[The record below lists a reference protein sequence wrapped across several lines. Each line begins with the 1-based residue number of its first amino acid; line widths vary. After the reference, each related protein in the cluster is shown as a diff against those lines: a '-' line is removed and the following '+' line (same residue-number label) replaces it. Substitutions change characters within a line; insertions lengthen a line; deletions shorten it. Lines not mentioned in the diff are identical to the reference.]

1 MAAEEMGRVPK
12 RLRLAFAVASVVFLA
27 ALAISPVRDWLSEW
41 RQYKRQ
47 YVRFADGRP
56 DTKALLS
63 DFHGG
68 INQIWLP
75 ELNVTDRCI
84 TCHLGITQ
92 PALLDPSVPEPFR
105 AHSLIPHRATE
116 WGCVV
121 CHRGQG
127 LATEVREAHEATNA
141 WEHPLLPVNHIQGS
155 CGICHR
161 ADIPET
167 PRLNRGR
174 RVLVDLNCVGCHRLQ
189 DIDRP
194 PMLGPDLTDIG
205 TKTDRRWIYK
215 WLKEPRTITDSS
227 GNVTTD
233 GYVSEAEPKMPQFRL
248 DESELRALSAY
259 LVSLKGKAVEPYRFD
274 PKVVAA
280 LEKSGD
286 VVDQGD
292 VRFRQM
298 FCATCHSLAVTRAGE
313 TQLIGG
319 DIGPELTKVGSK
331 VKVDWL
337 NAWLRNPEAY
347 LSHALMPR
355 YRWSDQD
362 LYMVTKYIMTNL
374 TDPDLLSDVPKL
386 GPPAPTE
393 LQLGKRLFVEKGC
406 SSCHVIAGIQTQT
419 DFGPDLTSTGSK
431 TVPQLDFGTSRIPHN
446 LIAYLQAKV
455 GDPQSVNPSARM
467 PQYHFEPG
475 DLDAVTTA
483 MLSMRGP
490 LGTPGLADLVA
501 SATRPVFRPAGDFAR
516 LYSRYKC
523 NVCHRFNGAGGTL
536 APDLTYEGSRAQP
549 KWLISFLKTPQTI
562 RPMLTYRMP
571 QFNMTDQEAATIA
584 AYLEMVMQNPSIDP
598 GSVDPETFTP
608 RMASLG
614 KQLYEVRYECQS
626 CHTIGGAGGYV
637 GPSLDKTGDRLNAAW
652 IMAWLKD
659 PQAIVPGTIEPRREL
674 SDEEAQQLTAYLLSL
689 GRNSQGGG
697 KVRPAGAPG
706 GAQ

>member
-27 ALAISPVRDWLSEW
+27 ALAVSPVRDLLSQW
-41 RQYKRQ
+41 RQYKRH

-56 DTKALLS
+56 DTKTLLA
-63 DFHGG
+63 DFRGG

-92 PALLDPSVPEPFR
+92 PALIGSSVPEPFR
-105 AHSLIPHRATE
+105 AHSLIPHSATE

-141 WEHPLLPVNHIQGS
+141 WEHPLLHLSYIQGS
-155 CGICHR
+155 CGVCHR

-167 PRLNRGR
+167 PKLNRGR
-174 RVLVDLNCVGCHRLQ
+174 KVLVDLNCVGCHRLQ
-189 DIDRP
+189 GIDRP

-205 TKTDRRWIYK
+205 TKTDRQWIYK
-215 WLKEPRTITDSS
+215 WLKEPRTITDSN
-227 GNVTTD
+227 GNVTTN
-233 GYVSEAEPKMPQFRL
+233 GYESEAEPKMPRFRL
-248 DESELRALSAY
+248 DENELRALSAY
-259 LVSLKGKAVEPYRFD
+259 LTSLNGKLVEPYRFD
-274 PKVVAA
+274 PKAVAA
-280 LEKSGD
+280 MEKSAD
-286 VVDQGD
+286 VVDRGD

-298 FCATCHSLAVTRAGE
+298 FCTTCHSLAVTRAGE

-331 VKVDWL
+331 VKADWL
-337 NAWLRNPEAY
+337 IAWLRDPEVY
-347 LSHALMPR
+347 LPHALMPR
-355 YRWSDQD
+355 YRWSDPD
-362 LYMVTKYIMTNL
+362 LYMVTKYIMTSL

-386 GPPAPTE
+386 GPPAPAE
-393 LQLGKRLFVEKGC
+393 VQAGKRLFVEKGC
-406 SSCHVIAGIQTQT
+406 SSCHVIAGIQPQT
-419 DFGPDLTSTGSK
+419 DFGPDLTSMGSK
-431 TVPQLDFGTSRIPHN
+431 TVPQLDFGGSRIPRT

-467 PQYHFEPG
+467 PQYHLEPG

-483 MLSMRGP
+483 MLSMWGP
-490 LGTPGLADLVA
+490 LRTPGFAELVV
-501 SATRPVFRPAGDFAR
+501 SVNRPEFRPAGDFAR
-516 LYSRYKC
+516 LYARYKC
-523 NVCHRFNGAGGTL
+523 DLCHRFNGVGGTL
-536 APDLTYEGSRAQP
+536 APDLSYEGSRAQP

-562 RPMLTYRMP
+562 RPMLTSRMP

-584 AYLEMVMQNPSIDP
+584 GYLEMVMQNPSVNLGI
-598 GSVDPETFTP
+598 VDARAFTP
-608 RMASLG
+608 QMASLG

-626 CHTIGGAGGYV
+626 CHTIEGAGGYV
-637 GPSLDKTGDRLNAAW
+637 GPSLDKAGDWLNAAW
-652 IMAWLKD
+652 ITAWLKD
-659 PQAIVPGTIEPRREL
+659 PQTLLPGAIEPRRQL
-674 SDEEAQQLTAYLLSL
+674 SDEEAQGLTAYLLSL
-689 GRNSQGGG
+689 GRNAQGGG
-697 KVRPAGAPG
+697 KGHTAGAPG